1 MTTSKPI
8 QNETKSQNVTNEG
21 ITVKLNREDPESNFY
36 NLDKEISNWKE
47 CINSTKKWTTKSNPG
62 GLITI
67 YIEEPGTS
75 AEIFGPNSNE
85 SRKALEEVDKFIGNL
100 TKSLDMEETD
110 LIILSTPGFL
120 EVSTTTEKVINLDK
134 IRESMEKDEQESYL
148 TIGTTPVISIKPTK
162 GNLYLIQLFVLII
175 RRKNIDIIK
184 VDTKKTCIFILFFI
198 K

>member
-1 MTTSKPI
+1 MTKSTPI
-8 QNETKSQNVTNEG
+8 QNETKSQNVTSEG
-21 ITVKLNREDPESNFY
+21 VTVKLNKEDPELDFY
-36 NLDKEISNWKE
+36 NIDEEILNWKE

-162 GNLYLIQLFVLII
+162 GNLYFIQLFVLII
-175 RRKNIDIIK
+175 RRKIIS
-184 VDTKKTCIFILFFI
+184 T
-198 K
+198 

>member
-1 MTTSKPI
+1 MFLNSANLVRIRIDPDPDFYSLDD
-8 QNETKSQNVTNEG
+8 ETLSWE
-21 ITVKLNREDPESNFY
+21 
-36 NLDKEISNWKE
+36 E
-47 CINSTKKWTTKSNPG
+47 CINSTKKWTQKSNRG

-85 SRKALEEVDKFIGNL
+85 SRKALEEVDKFIGKL
-100 TKSLDMEETD
+100 TKTLNMEETD

-134 IRESMEKDEQESYL
+134 IKESMEKDEQESIL

-162 GNLYLIQLFVLII
+162 GKLF
-175 RRKNIDIIK
+175 
-184 VDTKKTCIFILFFI
+184 
-198 K
+198 